1 MSVLG
6 SDSEPVIRSESKPLL
21 ELIATECHGKVHF
34 FVVQCSASMSS
45 SDQESCNFLN
55 PEYHAS
61 MLNRVAN
68 FLHSCKISNPPPPM
82 TQMNYHLSFFG
93 LCAFFFRLVSAM

>member
-68 FLHSCKISNPPPPM
+68 FLHSCKISNPPPHDS
-82 TQMNYHLSFFG
+82 NELSSVIFWA
-93 LCAFFFRLVSAM
+93 LCFFFRLVSAM